1 MSATQFTVD
10 LRDIRFVLFEQI
22 RISEQ
27 LSGFERY
34 AAFDKDIYETMV
46 DEAAKLCTEV
56 IAPLN
61 KNSDREGCHFDGQ
74 GNVTT
79 PKGFKEAW
87 NTIAEGGWFGVS
99 APESFGGTG
108 LPQTLSVYFMELMCG
123 ACSSLF
129 MYIGLARAASNLLMH
144 YAPESHR
151 QLVVG
156 KMVSGQWGGTMCL
169 TEAGAGSAV
178 GDNRCKATPTDRPG
192 VYLLEGEKIFIS
204 GGDHDLA
211 ENIIHLVLARTPG
224 APSGTRGLSIFMVPK
239 FKFDEQGNLGERNG
253 AFVVG
258 IEEKMGLHGN
268 STCTIALGAN
278 GPCEGILLGREGEG
292 MPIMFHMMNEARI
305 GVGVQALGGA
315 ASAYMNAL
323 SYAKERVQGTSLAN
337 MADADAERVT
347 IVNHPDVR
355 RMLMLQKV
363 YVETMRS
370 FLYTTA
376 LRLDRVEANADA
388 EEAKYLLGLVE
399 LMVPICKSHCT
410 DVGFEVCRLAIQTYG
425 GYGYIGEYPVEQTMR
440 DNKIYSIYEGTNG
453 IQAMDLLGRKM
464 RKGGGVL
471 FMNWLGEA
479 NAEIERCRAA
489 GLLPE
494 VVTALDKAKD
504 NLAGTA
510 MHLGGL
516 GMAGRLDAAMLQAT
530 PFLTQ
535 FGTVVLGL
543 HALWQA
549 RVAHEVLASG
559 QANGDEAFYKG
570 KLANATFYAHN
581 VLPQAVALG
590 KSIQSGDESC
600 MDPVLFG

>member
-1 MSATQFTVD
+1 MSATQFTID
-10 LRDIRFVLFEQI
+10 LRDVRFVLFEQLKI
-22 RISEQ
+22 PET
-27 LSGFERY
+27 LSAFPRY
-34 AAFDKDIYETMV
+34 AAFDRDIYESMV
-46 DEAAKLCTEV
+46 DECARLTTEV
-56 IAPLN
+56 VAPLN
-61 KNSDREGCHFDGQ
+61 KNADREGCRFDGQ
-74 GNVTT
+74 GNVST

-87 NTIAEGGWFGVS
+87 QTIVDGGWFGVS
-99 APESFGGTG
+99 APEQYGGVG
-108 LPQTLSVYFMELMCG
+108 LPQTLSIFFMESMCG

-144 YAPESHR
+144 YAPEHLR
-151 QLVVG
+151 DLVVTR
-156 KMVSGQWGGTMCL
+156 MVSGQWGGTMCL
-169 TEAGAGSAV
+169 TEANAGSAV
-178 GDNRCKATPTDRPG
+178 GDNRCKATPTETPG
-192 VYLLEGEKIFIS
+192 LYMLEGEKIFIS
-204 GGDHDLA
+204 GGDHDLT
-211 ENIIHLVLARTPG
+211 ENILHLVLARTPG
-224 APSGTRGLSIFMVPK
+224 APNGTRGLSIFLVPK
-239 FKFDEQGNLGERNG
+239 YRFDAAGNLGERNG

-268 STCTIALGAN
+268 STCTLALGADR
-278 GPCEGILLGREGEG
+278 PCEGWLLGREGEG

-323 SYAKERVQGTSLAN
+323 AYARERVQGTSLET
-337 MADADAERVT
+337 MQDPDAERVT
-347 IVNHPDVR
+347 IIHHPDVR

-376 LRLDRVEANADA
+376 LRLDRVEAHQDKG
-388 EEAKYLLGLVE
+388 ESEYLLGLVE
-399 LMVPICKSHCT
+399 LMVPICKAHCT
-410 DVGFEVCRLAIQTYG
+410 DIGFEVCRLAIQTYG

-471 FMNWLGEA
+471 FMNWLNEA
-479 NAEIERCRAA
+479 NAEIERCKSA
-489 GLLPE
+489 GLLPD
-494 VVTALDKAKD
+494 VVSAIEKARD
-504 NLAGTA
+504 NLGATA

-516 GMAGRLDAAMLQAT
+516 GMQGKLGAAMLQAS

-535 FGTVVLGL
+535 FGTVALGL

-549 RVAHEVLASG
+549 RVASEALSAGNV
-559 QANGDEAFYKG
+559 NGDEAFYKG

-581 VLPQAVALG
+581 VLPQATALG

-600 MDPVLFG
+600 LDEVLFG